1 MRKLIILL
9 LALIA
14 TTAVRAEGEQAVLKR
29 VAEYVA
35 ALGSYD
41 AVFDVVAGE
50 YESAGEYSVAGDAYY
65 IALDKAEVYSDGKIR
80 YEVDNERREV
90 SVDVVDLQS
99 RNILDNPT
107 RCFDFVGDDYVAAI
121 EREADGQVTLRLKA
135 RDEELEGEILLTV
148 DAKSGR
154 PLAISYLL
162 YDDRIDIKIRKLE
175 SRKAKI
181 KGFEK
186 SDYKGYDIIDF
197 R

>member
-1 MRKLIILL
+1 MRKIVTLMVA
-9 LALIA
+9 LAFALVA
-14 TTAVRAEGEQAVLKR
+14 RAEGEQAVLRR
-29 VAEYVA
+29 VAQYVA
-35 ALGSYD
+35 GLGSYD
-41 AVFDVVAGE
+41 AEVDVSSGE
-50 YESAGEYSVAGDAYY
+50 YKASGRYSVAGDAYH
-65 IALDKAEVYSDGKIR
+65 ITLDGAEVYSDGKTR

-90 SVDVVDLQS
+90 SVDVVDLES

-107 RCFDFVGDDYVAAI
+107 RCFDFVGDDYVAAT

-148 DAKSGR
+148 DAKSGK
-154 PLAISYLL
+154 PMSISYLL